1 MAPRRSPPP
10 DARQLRTD
18 DKIGARLRKRL
29 KKGAALAWWLV
40 LKLTHTPRQRAE
52 RLQLFD
58 PDWYLSNYPEV
69 ATAGHDPFSH
79 YLSVGAAEG
88 RDPGPNFSTLG
99 YLQRYPDLAKAGVN
113 PLLHYLEFGLRE
125 DRVIFPADKAAND
138 YQKWIEQHEQVTAKS
153 RAALRRRLSA
163 LSRRPLISILMPTY
177 NTKIELL
184 RAAIESVLGQAYQ
197 EWQLCIADD
206 ASTDPEVRKTLDR
219 YAEANERI
227 KVVYRDEQGGIS
239 KASNSALEIASGT
252 WVAMLDHDDLLAP
265 QALLSVAETIKAKPD
280 AQVIYSDEDKITETG
295 RRFRPYFKPD
305 FSLELF
311 RSQNYLNH
319 LTVHRTANIRSVGG
333 WRASFEG
340 SQDYD
345 LSLRIIEQISP
356 SSVHHI
362 PDVLY
367 HWRAVTGSTALA
379 LSEKGYAYTAGLRAL
394 NDHVNR
400 LGLCAL
406 VEEAPGVPYYRLR
419 FAPPRPTPLVSII
432 ISSRDRVDLLRM
444 SVGSIL
450 AKTSYEPF
458 EILVIDNGSVE
469 DETKAYLAE
478 LAKDPRVR
486 VLPYPKPFNFSA
498 INNFGANAA
507 KGDILALLNN
517 DIEVI
522 APDWL
527 SEMVSFAAQKEI
539 GCVGAKLYY
548 PNQTIQ
554 HAGVVLGI
562 GGVAGHAHKYFPPY
576 SAGYFGRLRLVQ
588 NFSAVT
594 GACLVVRKALYLEVG
609 GLDETLTVAFN
620 DVDFCLKVREAGYRN
635 VWTPYAELIHHE
647 SLSRGYEDTRERRRR
662 FRSEIA
668 FMKEKWGDTLDADP
682 FYSPHLTR
690 EREDFSIRLHKP
702 ARSSRVNKEA
712 HRAKARR

>member
-1 MAPRRSPPP
+1 M
-10 DARQLRTD
+10 
-18 DKIGARLRKRL
+18 I
-29 KKGAALAWWLV
+29 
-40 LKLTHTPRQRAE
+40 
-52 RLQLFD
+52 
-58 PDWYLSNYPEV
+58 
-69 ATAGHDPFSH
+69 
-79 YLSVGAAEG
+79 
-88 RDPGPNFSTLG
+88 
-99 YLQRYPDLAKAGVN
+99 
-113 PLLHYLEFGLRE
+113 
-125 DRVIFPADKAAND
+125 
-138 YQKWIEQHEQVTAKS
+138 
-153 RAALRRRLSA
+153 
-163 LSRRPLISILMPTY
+163 
-177 NTKIELL
+177 
-184 RAAIESVLGQAYQ
+184 
-197 EWQLCIADD
+197 
-206 ASTDPEVRKTLDR
+206 
-219 YAEANERI
+219 
-227 KVVYRDEQGGIS
+227 YRDEQGGIS
-239 KASNSALEIASGT
+239 KASNSALEIASGK

-280 AQVIYSDEDKITETG
+280 AQMIYSDEDKITETG

-333 WRASFEG
+333 WRAGFEG

-345 LSLRIIEQISP
+345 LSLRLIEQISP
-356 SSVHHI
+356 SSIHHI

-379 LSEKGYAYTAGLRAL
+379 LSRKGYAYTAGLRAL

-406 VEEAPGVPYYRLR
+406 VEEAPAVPYYRLK

-432 ISSRDRVDLLRM
+432 VSSRDRVDLLRM

-478 LAKDPRVR
+478 LAKDARVR

-527 SEMVSFAAQKEI
+527 SEMRLLRRAE
-539 GCVGAKLYY
+539 GD
-548 PNQTIQ
+548 
-554 HAGVVLGI
+554 
-562 GGVAGHAHKYFPPY
+562 
-576 SAGYFGRLRLVQ
+576 RLRWRQ
-588 NFSAVT
+588 
-594 GACLVVRKALYLEVG
+594 AL
-609 GLDETLTVAFN
+609 
-620 DVDFCLKVREAGYRN
+620 
-635 VWTPYAELIHHE
+635 
-647 SLSRGYEDTRERRRR
+647 LSQPD
-662 FRSEIA
+662 
-668 FMKEKWGDTLDADP
+668 D
-682 FYSPHLTR
+682 
-690 EREDFSIRLHKP
+690 P
-702 ARSSRVNKEA
+702 ARRG
-712 HRAKARR
+712 RARDRRGCRTRA